1 MKSKLLR
8 LNLNDAIKGIV
19 LAVITVLVTGVYELL
34 STGVVFDWAHVKSL
48 LLTGLAAALSYII
61 KNFLTNSNDQLLTKE
76 RKK

>member
-34 STGVVFDWAHVKSL
+34 STGVVFDWAHVKPL